1 MSCDASQLPS
11 YMIFIFMHKLILGFA
26 LIWLFRWRVKVF
38 FILMVLQKGTQEKQV
53 LELCL
58 WLKMV
63 EWYNQIL
70 TALEKFLV
78 CGCSIYHW
86 VHWCC
91 HITMKVSRIHEGL
104 GVTTNNV
111 AEYRAL
117 TLGLKEAIDH
127 GFESIK
133 VYGDSKLVTNQVWPF
148 HYK

>member
-1 MSCDASQLPS
+1 MSCDASQFPS

-26 LIWLFRWRVKVF
+26 LIWLFRWWVF

-86 VHWCC
+86 IHWCC

-111 AEYRAL
+111 AEYRGL
-117 TLGLKEAIDH
+117 ILGLKYAIRH
-127 GFESIK
+127 GFKRIK
-133 VYGDSKLVTNQVWPF
+133 VHGDSQLVCNQVWLF
-148 HYK
+148 SL